1 MSPDFFLSIVT
12 TEKIVYEGRVV
23 SLVAPAQLG
32 YLGILANHTPF
43 IANTVSGKI
52 IIKQASGETL
62 TIQSQGKGFLE
73 VLKNQVTLLL
83 TGVSGK

>member
-32 YLGILANHTPF
+32 YLGILANHAPF

-52 IIKQASGETL
+52 IIKKDSGQVL
-62 TIQSQGKGFLE
+62 TILAQGKGFLE

-83 TGVSGK
+83 SGTY